1 MAVKGMW
8 YVYVGMY
15 SVWKEYYD
23 SLPAVTAKLLGNR
36 LQEIEVA
43 SYKLLVNSNIWK
55 NTDFDII
62 I

>member
-1 MAVKGMW
+1 
-8 YVYVGMY
+8 MY

-43 SYKLLVNSNIWK
+43 SDKLLVNSIIWK